1 LALPIDPSPGD
12 FLTLTYG
19 LLPFTATTHTSF
31 RACNQKG
38 TSRAYWRNEV
48 PPSIVVF
55 CIQKSVL
62 QYEQEG
68 TAHLAV
74 NYLEEVPVERSYARQ
89 ICCML
94 RRWPSWTYEGNRG
107 CQASGFVQFPF
118 KNGIRI
124 LQMPRTNAWPVPL
137 GKIL

>member
-1 LALPIDPSPGD
+1 M
-12 FLTLTYG
+12 LTYG
-19 LLPFTATTHTSF
+19 LLPLLRPLTLHFGPATKKALAALAGEMRF
-31 RACNQKG
+31 LLQLLC
-38 TSRAYWRNEV
+38 
-48 PPSIVVF
+48 F